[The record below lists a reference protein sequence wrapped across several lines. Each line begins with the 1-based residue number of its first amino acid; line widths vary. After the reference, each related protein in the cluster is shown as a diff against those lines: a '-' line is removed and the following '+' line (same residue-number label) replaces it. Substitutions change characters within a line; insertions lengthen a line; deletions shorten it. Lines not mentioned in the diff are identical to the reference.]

1 VDFLRQLPFFW
12 RTLILLLLLIAASLS
27 AFWQSFRTLD
37 LDPRAR
43 QLSAQV
49 VAIVNLTRS
58 ALIYSDVIARQ
69 ALISEL
75 NSSERVQLYP
85 LEENDQV
92 EPLPLTEFAQ
102 LFSTYVRQTLGPAT
116 RVANAVNGRAGLWVS
131 FKIEDDDYWLRVERQ
146 RIERNPGLQW
156 IIWGAVAL
164 LLSIV
169 GAVLISSAISSP
181 LRRLARAAQQVASGT
196 KPQPLE
202 ENASGEVA
210 QVNRSFNHMV
220 SALGK
225 FEEERAVMLA
235 GVSHDLRTPI
245 TRMRLELEMSQLSA
259 ESKSGMESDL
269 EQMESIVHQFMD
281 LARPTAAKLEP
292 FKLLKVVREITDR
305 YSTET
310 RGHVSLKI
318 ETKQQNIIVTG
329 DAGAMSRALTNLIEN
344 SLRYGATPDKP
355 PQITAR
361 FAVQGVLAIIN
372 VKDNGPGVPPEKLA
386 VLTQPFV
393 RGEAARTDASGAGLG
408 LAIVDRIA
416 RQHGGRLRLES
427 ALGQGF
433 SATIELPITKQ

>member
-1 VDFLRQLPFFW
+1 MNFLRQLPFFW

-75 NSSERVQLYP
+75 SASERVQIYA
-85 LEENDQV
+85 LESDDKI
-92 EPLPLTEFAQ
+92 EPLSQTEFAQ

-116 RVANAVNGRAGLWVS
+116 RLANAVNGNVGLWVS
-131 FKIEDDDYWLRVERQ
+131 FKIEEDDYWLRVERQ

-164 LLSIV
+164 VLSIV
-169 GAVLISSAISSP
+169 GAVLISSAVSSP
-181 LRRLARAAQQVASGT
+181 LRKLARAAQQVASGT
-196 KPQPLE
+196 KPQPLDE
-202 ENASGEVA
+202 YASDEVA

-245 TRMRLELEMSQLSA
+245 TRMRLELEMSSLSSDA
-259 ESKSGMESDL
+259 KTGMESDL
-269 EQMESIVHQFMD
+269 AQMESIVHQFMD
-281 LARPTAAKLEP
+281 LARPGTAKQVA
-292 FKLLKVVREITDR
+292 FKLLKTVQEVTDR

-310 RGHVSLKI
+310 RGHVMLKI
-318 ETKQQNIIVTG
+318 ETKQQQATVLG
-329 DAGAMSRALTNLIEN
+329 DDSAITRALTNLIEN
-344 SLRYGATPDKP
+344 SLRYGASDGTPP
-355 PQITAR
+355 EITVRVTTQGA
-361 FAVQGVLAIIN
+361 FAMVN
-372 VKDNGPGVPPEKLA
+372 VKDNGPGVAAEKLA
-386 VLTQPFV
+386 ALTQPFV
-393 RGEAARTDASGAGLG
+393 RGEAARTDATGAGLG

-427 ALGQGF
+427 AAGKGF
-433 SATIELPITKQ
+433 SATIELPLHK